1 MPALPAME
9 EVEVLLKEMPFN
21 LTKKQ
26 VVFYDPNATSEY
38 SEFIEEDLGF
48 MKWWF
53 QNKDYEFCYIPDIC
67 KQINEEQIRY
77 LIPNWQGGTVEK
89 LGNDLL
95 KPWIPSR
102 YRNTKA
108 GFVRIEDMR
117 IKYFPL
123 LPLSTLVMEE
133 QLEQYRD
140 CLFDQSCACYYDGED
155 DDVRFSFV
163 SDHNENRLF
172 PMTETKISLADKN
185 FSEEEI
191 GAEIK
196 KLVERLHKVGIEEFV
211 LRCMVPTEKVLS
223 RLVITKNYDIVLP
236 DYNNMTIE
244 MSDLPKAVFFL
255 FLKHEKGLYFKDLVD
270 YRNELRRI
278 YEKITNRTSTGV
290 IDDSIDKLTNP
301 LNNSINEKCSRIR
314 ESFVKLI
321 DKSLAEYYY
330 ISGTK
335 SQAKRITL
343 PRNLVEWQC
352 EL

>member
-1 MPALPAME
+1 MPSYIME
-9 EVEVLLKEMPFN
+9 EVDALVKEMPFK

-26 VVFYDPNATSEY
+26 VVFYDPHATSEY
-38 SEFIEEDLGF
+38 SEFIENNLSF
-48 MKWWF
+48 MNWWF
-53 QNKDYEFCYIPDIC
+53 RNKDYDFCYIPDIC
-67 KQINEEQIRY
+67 KQIDEEQIRY
-77 LIPNWQGGTVEK
+77 LIPNWKGGTVEK
-89 LGNDLL
+89 PGNDLL
-95 KPWIPSR
+95 KPWIPAR

-108 GFVRIEDMR
+108 GFVRIEDMH
-117 IKYFPL
+117 IKFFPL
-123 LPLSTLVMEE
+123 LPLSTLIMDL
-133 QLEQYRD
+133 QLDQYRD
-140 CLFDQSCACYYDGED
+140 CLIDRSCACSIIED
-155 DDVRFSFV
+155 PGIMYSVVLDPD
-163 SDHNENRLF
+163 ENRLF
-172 PMTETKISLADKN
+172 PLAETKISLADKN

-191 GAEIK
+191 SAEIK
-196 KLVERLHKVGIEEFV
+196 KLVERLHKEGFEEFV
-211 LRCMVPTEKVLS
+211 LRCMVPAEKMLS
-223 RLVITKNYDIVLP
+223 RMVITKNYDIVLP

-270 YRNELRRI
+270 YRDELRRI

-314 ESFVKLI
+314 ESFVKHI
-321 DKSLAEYYY
+321 DKSLAESYY

-352 EL
+352 EI